1 LVVNEA
7 VEMNDRL
14 IIEVVGITTAEH
26 QEFLTNLTFE
36 ENEKLLKRLRVGNEL
51 LITDL
56 NRV

>member
-1 LVVNEA
+1 VKEA
-7 VEMNDRL
+7 GEMNDRL

-26 QEFLTNLTFE
+26 QEFLKKPTFE
-36 ENEKLLKRLRVGNEL
+36 ETEKLLVRLRVGNEL